1 MSVRVKRV
9 YDEPDK
15 NDGYRVLVDRLWPR
29 GMAKRNAH
37 IDEWA
42 KEIAPSTALRKWF
55 KHGSGKWTEF
65 KKKYSA
71 ELGQHR
77 EEIERVAEKAKKQ
90 TVTLLFSARN
100 TEQNNVIALKE
111 YIEAKMK

>member
-9 YDEPDK
+9 YDQPDK
-15 NDGYRVLVDRLWPR
+15 SDGYRVLVDRLWPR
-29 GMAKRNAH
+29 GMTKKNAH

-42 KEIAPSTALRKWF
+42 KEVAPSKALRKWF
-55 KHGSGKWTEF
+55 KHTSGKWIEF

-71 ELGQHR
+71 ELGQR
-77 EEIERVAEKAKKQ
+77 SDEIERLAQKARKQ

-100 TEQNNVIALKE
+100 TEQNNAIALKE
-111 YIEAKMK
+111 YIEQIM

>member
-1 MSVRVKRV
+1 MSVRVKRG
-9 YDEPDK
+9 YDQPDK

-29 GMAKRNAH
+29 GMTKKNAH

-42 KEIAPSTALRKWF
+42 KKVAPSTALRKWF

-71 ELGQHR
+71 ELGEHR
-77 EEIERVAEKAKKQ
+77 EEIERLAEKARTQ

-100 TEQNNVIALKE
+100 TEQNNALALTE
-111 YIEAKMK
+111 YIKRIM

>member
-9 YDEPDK
+9 YDQPDK

-29 GMAKRNAH
+29 GMTKKNAH

-55 KHGSGKWTEF
+55 KHGSGKWVDF

-71 ELGQHR
+71 ELGEHR
-77 EEIERVAEKAKKQ
+77 DEIVRLAEKARKQ

-100 TEQNNVIALKE
+100 TEQNNAIALRE
-111 YIEAKMK
+111 YIERIM

>member
-9 YDEPDK
+9 YDQPDK

-29 GMAKRNAH
+29 GMTKKNVH

-71 ELGQHR
+71 ELDQHR
-77 EEIERVAEKAKKQ
+77 EEIERLAEKARKQ

-100 TEQNNVIALKE
+100 TEQNNAIALKE
-111 YIEAKMK
+111 YIERLM